1 MPDAEPQTSP
11 TDSSLTPRP
20 RQVRALTGWRKGL
33 MVLLGWVLRL
43 WNRTLRYE
51 LSPEDR
57 ARIGNRSQPTL
68 HILWHNRLFNV
79 ADAVHRYRAGQ
90 PTYALISAS
99 SDGAW
104 LTAFFEQLGLR
115 AVRGSRNFRGSAALR
130 EAVRVLQGG
139 NDLGITPDGS
149 RGPVYVVK
157 PGAVAI
163 ARLAKC
169 PILLH
174 QYDYA
179 HAIRLKSWDRF
190 FIPLPFSK
198 VTARYRRF
206 ENLDALPADDRSIDA
221 LAAQIGEELQAMGGQ
236 H

>member
-1 MPDAEPQTSP
+1 
-11 TDSSLTPRP
+11 
-20 RQVRALTGWRKGL
+20 
-33 MVLLGWVLRL
+33 
-43 WNRTLRYE
+43 
-51 LSPEDR
+51 
-57 ARIGNRSQPTL
+57 
-68 HILWHNRLFNV
+68 LWHNRLFNV
-79 ADAVHRYRAGQ
+79 ADAVRCYRHGK

-130 EAVRVLQGG
+130 EAVRVLRAGY
-139 NDLGITPDGS
+139 DLGITPDGS

-174 QYDYA
+174 QYEYA
-179 HAIRLKSWDRF
+179 CAFRLKSWDRF
-190 FIPLPFSK
+190 FIPLPFTR
-198 VTARYRRF
+198 VRARYRRF
-206 ENLDALPADDRSIDA
+206 DNLDAVPGDDRSVEA
-221 LAAQIGEELQAMGGQ
+221 LARRIGEELQALSEQ
-236 H
+236 Q